1 MRPASR
7 SPNRHVY
14 HELSAPQHQPLL
26 AIRQLRH
33 CRHRQ
38 FEASASKMGYFTAR
52 QLGLNAV
59 SRSGP
64 FFADLPAS
72 ASVLLC
78 TWRSMFAAC
87 TIVGKSATALL
98 PCRMVTNRVV
108 WLVEIHNDHLP
119 CGYLGVNTMQISGES
134 RTPCNAPPS
143 HPFLQGRTMIP
154 GGCCRTKLYEIRCV
168 VTF

>member
-7 SPNRHVY
+7 SPNRYVY

-33 CRHRQ
+33 CHHRQ
-38 FEASASKMGYFTAR
+38 FKASAFKMGYITAR
-52 QLGLNAV
+52 QLSLNAV

-64 FFADLPAS
+64 SFADLPAS

-78 TWRSMFAAC
+78 TWRSMFAAR

-119 CGYLGVNTMQISGES
+119 CGYLGVNTMQISDEL
-134 RTPCNAPPS
+134 RTPCNAPPPTLS
-143 HPFLQGRTMIP
+143 CRGRTILP
-154 GGCCRTKLYEIRCV
+154 RGCCRPKLYEIRCV